1 MRQTTRLLLYA
12 ITLLGTAVTLHGQT
26 ADTIYH
32 NAKFVTVDGRFRIV
46 TGLAVKDDRILA
58 ADDIL
63 KLRPLAGP
71 RTKLVDLK
79 GRTVIPGLIDNHL
92 HFMRDALRWNQQTRI
107 DGVTSRARAL
117 EAIAA
122 KARSS
127 PEGRWVFVL
136 GGWSENQFADQ
147 PGGFT
152 KEELDAAAPRN
163 PVLVQKS
170 YMAAYTNTLADQAL
184 GGNGVGTGGGYRGK
198 GKGKDGG
205 MRKGGGMGG
214 GDAGARGVINAA
226 LDRFLPEPGEAEAQ
240 QNLRDFS
247 LVLNALGLTTVYD
260 VGRDTDGPVELC
272 ARLAAEGRATLRVFH
287 TLRYSAND
295 ASQADEA
302 AALVQRSKPLQN
314 DAWSGLIGMGE
325 HTYNP
330 IHDSTMRLVRY
341 SVADLAPFEKIA
353 AAAAAGGWHIHDHAM
368 QDSTITA
375 YMDVFERVAARG
387 SIARWTLAHCDTI
400 TPASIA
406 RAKQLGLT
414 LAIHNKTAKPAGRDG
429 DSPPLKAIQDSGIIW
444 GLGSDGGVVAPINP
458 FTTLWW
464 AVTGR
469 IFPDQV
475 AIQQP
480 VTREQ
485 ALIAHTRSNAWLLF
499 KEKDLGSLEPGRL
512 ADFLVLDR
520 DYLTV
525 PAEEIRDIRPVMT
538 VVGGK
543 VVVGAP

>member
-1 MRQTTRLLLYA
+1 MRHATLLLLYA
-12 ITLLGTAVTLHGQT
+12 VNLSGLAVTLHGQT

-32 NAKFVTVDGRFRIV
+32 NAKFVTVDGQFRIV

-58 ADDIL
+58 AEDLL
-63 KLRPLAGP
+63 KLKPLAGP
-71 RTKLVDLK
+71 STKLVDLK
-79 GRTVIPGLIDNHL
+79 GRAVIPGLIDNHL
-92 HFMRDALRWNQQTRI
+92 HFLRDALRWNQQTRL
-107 DGVTSRARAL
+107 DGITSRARAL
-117 EAIAA
+117 ETIAA

-127 PEGRWVFVL
+127 PKGRWVFVL
-136 GGWSENQFADQ
+136 GGWSENQFADR

-152 KEELDAAAPRN
+152 KEELDAAAPEN

-170 YMAAYTNTLADQAL
+170 YMAAYTNTLADRAL

-205 MRKGGGMGG
+205 MRRGGGMGG
-214 GDAGARGVINAA
+214 GDAGARGVISAA
-226 LDRFLPEPGEAEAQ
+226 LDRFLPEPGEAEAL
-240 QNLRDFS
+240 QNIRDFS

-272 ARLAAEGRATLRVFH
+272 AKLASEGRATMRVFH

-295 ASQADEA
+295 AAQADKA
-302 AALVQRSKPLQN
+302 AALVQRGRPLQN
-314 DAWSGLIGMGE
+314 DAWSGLIGIGE
-325 HTYNP
+325 HTYSP

-341 SVADLAPFEKIA
+341 SAADLAPFEKIA

-414 LAIHNKTAKPAGRDG
+414 LAIHNKTAKPAGSDG

-458 FTTLWW
+458 FITLWW

-485 ALIAHTRSNAWLLF
+485 ALIAHTRFNAWLLF
-499 KEKDLGSLEPGRL
+499 KEKEIGSLEPGKL
-512 ADFLVLDR
+512 ADFLVLNR
-520 DYLTV
+520 DYLAV
-525 PAEEIRDIRPVMT
+525 PAEEIKDIRPVMT

-543 VVVGAP
+543 VVVGSP